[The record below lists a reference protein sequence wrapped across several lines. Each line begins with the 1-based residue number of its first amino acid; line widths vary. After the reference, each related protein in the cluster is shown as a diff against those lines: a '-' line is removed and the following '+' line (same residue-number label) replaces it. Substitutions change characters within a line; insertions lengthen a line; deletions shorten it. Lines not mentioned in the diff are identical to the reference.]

1 MSDVEYIFMSSN
13 IFLNNT
19 WVKEEVSRETLK
31 YFKLKKMK
39 IKINKICEMQWKQGL
54 REVYR
59 IYYK

>member
-1 MSDVEYIFMSSN
+1 MLSIFSCQVT
-13 IFLNNT
+13 FFYNT
-19 WVKEEVSRETLK
+19 WVKDEFSREILK

-59 IYYK
+59 IDGK